1 MTLLGLIVLF
11 VVVGLV
17 MWLVNAY
24 VPMPQPIKTTLNIAV
39 VIVLVLYVISATGL
53 LGPLNVPIGRIR

>member
-1 MTLLGLIVLF
+1 MTLLGLIALF
-11 VVVGLV
+11 CLTGVV

-24 VPMPQPIKTTLNIAV
+24 VPMPQQIKTVLNIAV